1 MIGDDIGEYS
11 VFRLYH
17 RIGEEII
24 NNFDFV
30 SKNNVFILKDY
41 QKNNYGVFL

>member
-24 NNFDFV
+24 NNFD
-30 SKNNVFILKDY
+30 LKIMFSYLKTTKRTIMGFCLD
-41 QKNNYGVFL
+41 